1 MRFASLLIVAIIAVC
16 FAVSVEA
23 SDSRVVPVTEEA
35 ALTAADAARRNI
47 DLYIPDISL
56 GAFMTK
62 KSPNGLDLV
71 DGRTFFQTNCI
82 FNLGLVG
89 AVCTNFFTCDYWPYQ
104 PKITV
109 NTQQYCPPKAPSDKT
124 YINDLRM
131 FAHEGWP
138 YAKSPTNPSDFT
150 GEMYQCNLDITI
162 TTRYPDL
169 NCERAAKDKALAAA
183 AAPPIWT

>member
-71 DGRTFFQTNCI
+71 DGRTFFQTN
-82 FNLGLVG
+82 
-89 AVCTNFFTCDYWPYQ
+89 
-104 PKITV
+104 
-109 NTQQYCPPKAPSDKT
+109 
-124 YINDLRM
+124 
-131 FAHEGWP
+131 
-138 YAKSPTNPSDFT
+138 
-150 GEMYQCNLDITI
+150 
-162 TTRYPDL
+162 
-169 NCERAAKDKALAAA
+169 
-183 AAPPIWT
+183 